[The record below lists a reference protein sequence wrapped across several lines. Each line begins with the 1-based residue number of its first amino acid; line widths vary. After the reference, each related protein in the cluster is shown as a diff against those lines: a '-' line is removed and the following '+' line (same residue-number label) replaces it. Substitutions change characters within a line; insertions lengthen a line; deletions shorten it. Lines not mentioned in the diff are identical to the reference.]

1 MGVLGV
7 GVGAGVVGLWWMAL
21 AWHVATG
28 SWQLVWDLGHESL
41 CTFSMYAGHRLLSM
55 IFVGCGLWAAAKPA
69 FSVWRALAGACGPI
83 PANGRGAKR
92 DWCGWGGCQL
102 FDLRSKI

>member
-28 SWQLVWDLGHESL
+28 SWQLVWALGGHEGL
-41 CTFSMYAGHRLLSM
+41 CAFYMYAGRRLLR
-55 IFVGCGLWAAAKPA
+55 VA
-69 FSVWRALAGACGPI
+69 
-83 PANGRGAKR
+83 
-92 DWCGWGGCQL
+92 
-102 FDLRSKI
+102 